1 MQVIIFL
8 VNKNKRFIYKKIKK
22 VKTKKE
28 VTKMDYKKLS
38 QLFYALGDETRL
50 KLVHVLYKEETYCVK
65 ELLQMVNISQSTLS
79 YHLAILYEN
88 NIVSFK
94 KEGKQVFYY
103 CNKHFI
109 DKLMNIFK

>member
-1 MQVIIFL
+1 
-8 VNKNKRFIYKKIKK
+8 
-22 VKTKKE
+22 
-28 VTKMDYKKLS
+28 MDYKKIS
-38 QLFYALGDETRL
+38 KLFYALGDETRL
-50 KLVHVLYKEETYCVK
+50 KIIYVLYNEETYCVK
-65 ELLQMVNISQSTLS
+65 ELLEMVNISQSTLS
-79 YHLAILYEN
+79 YHLSILFEN

>member
-1 MQVIIFL
+1 
-8 VNKNKRFIYKKIKK
+8 
-22 VKTKKE
+22 
-28 VTKMDYKKLS
+28 
-38 QLFYALGDETRL
+38 
-50 KLVHVLYKEETYCVK
+50 
-65 ELLQMVNISQSTLS
+65 MVNISQSTLY

>member
-1 MQVIIFL
+1 
-8 VNKNKRFIYKKIKK
+8 
-22 VKTKKE
+22 
-28 VTKMDYKKLS
+28 MDYKKLS
-38 QLFYALGDETRL
+38 QLFYALGDGTRL
-50 KLVHVLYKEETYCVK
+50 KIVHVLYNEETYCVK

>member
-8 VNKNKRFIYKKIKK
+8 VYKNKRFIYKKIKK

-38 QLFYALGDETRL
+38 QLFYALGDETSL
-50 KLVHVLYKEETYCVK
+50 KLVHVLYNEETYCVK